1 MIRRPPRSTQSRSS
15 AASDVYKRQTVVPGS
30 GSKQSGCTRCAE
42 LMFRS
47 TRYWL
52 PLYPELVR
60 SVQATRPRAHTR
72 TRARVHTRPTL
83 RIRISAAR
91 QITPTRGQKIEHAA
105 RLPHAQLGT
114 LRTTQ
119 SAQLVPPTSMALNLE
134 VSNKAPALLYRTH
147 ARPHGR
153 ICDHLKRVWR
163 FGARSGFDEGHAVS
177 ASSMS
182 LSRNK
187 RDREEGERRLR

>member
-1 MIRRPPRSTQSRSS
+1 
-15 AASDVYKRQTVVPGS
+15 
-30 GSKQSGCTRCAE
+30 
-42 LMFRS
+42 MFRS

-134 VSNKAPALLYRTH
+134 VSNKAPVLQIEHTQDLMDAFE
-147 ARPHGR
+147 
-153 ICDHLKRVWR
+153 IISKVVWR

-177 ASSMS
+177 ASGMG
-182 LSRNK
+182 LSRHK
-187 RDREEGERRLR
+187 RGKDEGERRSR